1 MLGGSLYPGVDGHH
15 ARSVRSGVSMNA
27 ATIVGLV
34 LGMGCLVAGAELL
47 VKGAAAIASRLGV
60 QPVVIG
66 LTVVAFGTSAP
77 ELAVSVGSALSG
89 NSDVAFGNVA
99 GSNIVNILLILGASA
114 VVGGLA
120 VTQRIVRV
128 DIPLLVGVSLVALVM
143 SLDNRIGRVD
153 GVILFSGIVAYTW
166 WLIRASRRETA
177 DIVHEY
183 EEAIESVESAVA
195 ERPIPVQIA
204 LVIGG
209 LVVLVI
215 GSQLLVSA
223 ATNIA
228 ESLGVSDLIIGLTV
242 VAVGTSLPELATS
255 ILAAFRGQRDI
266 AVGNVVG
273 SCLFNLMCVL
283 GITGIVSPDGVNVG
297 DSSLRLDFPVMIA
310 ATIVLVPI
318 IWNGFQIRRWE
329 GLVLAAFYVVYI
341 AYLILDE
348 SDSAAADVVAPA
360 ALIVG
365 PLVLMTFAVTG
376 YQGWRRQTSS

>member
-1 MLGGSLYPGVDGHH
+1 MV
-15 ARSVRSGVSMNA
+15 
-27 ATIVGLV
+27 IGL
-34 LGMGCLVAGAELL
+34 GCLVAGAEFL
-47 VKGAAAIASRLGV
+47 VKGAAAIATRLGV

-77 ELAVSVGSALSG
+77 ELAVSVASSISG

-99 GSNIVNILLILGASA
+99 GSNIANILLILGASA

-120 VTQRIVRV
+120 VSQRIVRIDV
-128 DIPLLVGVSLVALVM
+128 PLLVGVSIVALLM

-153 GVILFSGIVAYTW
+153 GVLLFSGVIAYTW

-177 DIVHEY
+177 AVSQEY
-183 EEAIESVESAVA
+183 AVAIESVEGAVG
-195 ERPIPVQIA
+195 ERPILVQIS
-204 LVIGG
+204 LVVGG

-215 GSQLLVSA
+215 GSQLLVNSA
-223 ATNIA
+223 TDIA
-228 ESLGVSDLIIGLTV
+228 ESLGVSDLVIGLTV
-242 VAVGTSLPELATS
+242 VAIGTSLPELATS

-283 GITGIVSPDGVNVG
+283 GLTGIVSPDGVNVG

-318 IWNGFQIRRWE
+318 MWNGFQIKRWE
-329 GLVLAAFYVVYI
+329 GLVLTAFYA
-341 AYLILDE
+341 AYLAYLVLAE
-348 SDSAAADVVAPA
+348 GDSAAADVVAPA
-360 ALIVG
+360 VLLAA
-365 PLVLMTFAVTG
+365 PLVMMTFAVTG
-376 YQGWRRQTSS
+376 YQGWRRYTRSPGVSPAGDGPAVHR